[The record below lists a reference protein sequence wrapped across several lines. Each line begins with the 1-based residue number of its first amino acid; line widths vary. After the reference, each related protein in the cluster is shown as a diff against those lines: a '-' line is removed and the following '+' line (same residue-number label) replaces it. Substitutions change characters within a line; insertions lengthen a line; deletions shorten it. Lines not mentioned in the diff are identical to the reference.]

1 MKLYHISVFLQGSKK
16 VLFKPRVSK
25 SAAEGENATIERICF
40 STSIEN
46 CIKAIGPSK
55 FKSGTKF
62 MVFEADI
69 DADSKSLIPPQV
81 LFDCNYVKDALEN
94 EEYWYIDSI
103 ELDGKFYIIENI
115 DYEPQ
120 ISLKCVTIDEIKSIL
135 LQVSS
140 GFKFVT
146 DLNLKSAEEYYEYAM
161 YFCNLHRF
169 YHFIDD
175 IYDTITEKI
184 KYSQSYKINKL
195 KIREI
200 SEGVAW
206 PIKRIT
212 KSDYYRYD
220 QKDLCNELFGE
231 NKCTKDKCGN
241 CGIQYLYRSL
251 AAREDYDSFHALK
264 LVYGYNLLLINN
276 NTEFEN
282 ILNTIGKSYIY
293 VYYEA
298 KDIMTTD
305 VSDLID
311 EESTTNLVAIIDFRK
326 ISYNISNIR
335 IIANKLQEYKVN
347 NPGVKI
353 IIIENK
359 KKKIINL
366 IQLYSNIILE
376 QIDDSNEYKVIKS
389 FPMKYAN
396 EEQHVNLSEVL

>member
-1 MKLYHISVFLQGSKK
+1 MKLYHVSVFLQDKK
-16 VLFKPRVSK
+16 VLFKPRVPE

-40 STSIEN
+40 SISIEN

-69 DADSKSLIPPQV
+69 DADSESLIPPQA
-81 LFDCNYVKDALEN
+81 LFDRNYVKDALEN
-94 EEYWYIDSI
+94 EEYWYTDSI

-135 LQVSS
+135 LKVSS

-146 DLNLKSAEEYYEYAM
+146 DLNLESADEYYEHAM
-161 YFCNLHRF
+161 YFCNLNRL
-169 YHFIDD
+169 YNLADD
-175 IYDTITEKI
+175 VYDTITEQI
-184 KYSQSYKINKL
+184 KYAQSYKINKL
-195 KIREI
+195 KIKEI
-200 SEGVAW
+200 SEGAAV
-206 PIKRIT
+206 PIERIT
-212 KSDYYRYD
+212 KSDYYRYG
-220 QKDLCNELFGE
+220 QKDLCNELFE
-231 NKCTKDKCGN
+231 DNKCTKDKCGN

-251 AAREDYDSFHALK
+251 AEREDYESFHALK
-264 LVYGYNLLLINN
+264 LVYGCNLLLINN

-282 ILNTIGKSYIY
+282 ILNTISKSYTY
-293 VYYEA
+293 VCYEA
-298 KDIMTTD
+298 KYIMSTDI
-305 VSDLID
+305 SDLID
-311 EESTTNLVAIIDFRK
+311 GELAANLVTILDFRK
-326 ISYNISNIR
+326 ISYTMSNIR

-376 QIDDSNEYKVIKS
+376 QVDDGNEYKVIKS

-396 EEQHVNLSEVL
+396 EEQHVNLTEVL

>member
-1 MKLYHISVFLQGSKK
+1 MKLYHLSVFLQGKK
-16 VLFKPRVSK
+16 VLFTPRVPK

-69 DADSKSLIPPQV
+69 DANSESLISPQV
-81 LFDCNYVKDALEN
+81 LFDRNYVKDALEN
-94 EEYWYIDSI
+94 EEYWYMDSI
-103 ELDGKFYIIENI
+103 ELSGKYYIIQNI
-115 DYEPQ
+115 DYEPKL
-120 ISLKCVTIDEIKSIL
+120 SLKCVNIDEIKSIL

-140 GFKFVT
+140 KFKLIT
-146 DLNLKSAEEYYEYAM
+146 DLNLESAEAYYDCAINY
-161 YFCNLHRF
+161 CNCNCL
-169 YHFIDD
+169 YGFIDD
-175 IYDTITEKI
+175 IYDTIVAQI
-184 KYSQSYKINKL
+184 KYTQSYKINKL
-195 KIREI
+195 KIKEI
-200 SEGVAW
+200 SEGIGGY
-206 PIKRIT
+206 IKRIT
-212 KSDYYRYD
+212 KRDYYRYS

-231 NKCTKDKCGN
+231 NKCIKDKCED

-251 AAREDYDSFHALK
+251 AVREDYESSHGLK
-264 LVYGYNLLLINN
+264 LVYGYNLLLISR
-276 NTEFEN
+276 NTKIGD
-282 ILNTIGKSYIY
+282 ILDTIGKLCTYI
-293 VYYEA
+293 YYEA

-311 EESTTNLVAIIDFRK
+311 GESTANLVAIIDFRK
-326 ISYNISNIR
+326 ISYNINNIR

-376 QIDDSNEYKVIKS
+376 QVDDSDEYKVIKS

>member
-1 MKLYHISVFLQGSKK
+1 MKLYHVSVFLQDKK
-16 VLFKPRVSK
+16 VLFKPRVPK

-69 DADSKSLIPPQV
+69 DADSESLIPPQA
-81 LFDCNYVKDALEN
+81 LFDRNYVKDALEN
-94 EEYWYIDSI
+94 EEYWYGDSI
-103 ELDGKFYIIENI
+103 ELNGKYYIIENI
-115 DYEPQ
+115 DYEPKL
-120 ISLKCVTIDEIKSIL
+120 SLKCVTIDEIKSIL
-135 LQVSS
+135 LKVYS
-140 GFKFVT
+140 GFRFIT
-146 DLNLKSAEEYYEYAM
+146 DLNLKSAEEYYDYAIH
-161 YFCNLHRF
+161 YCNLHKL
-169 YHFIDD
+169 YNFIDD
-175 IYDTITEKI
+175 IYDSIADQI
-184 KYSQSYKINKL
+184 KYAQSYEINKL
-195 KIREI
+195 KIKEI
-200 SEGVAW
+200 SKGAVM
-206 PIKRIT
+206 PIERIT
-212 KSDYYRYD
+212 KSDYYRYS

-251 AAREDYDSFHALK
+251 AEREDYESFHALK
-264 LVYGYNLLLINN
+264 LVYGCNLLLINN

-282 ILNTIGKSYIY
+282 ILNIIGKSYIY

-298 KDIMTTD
+298 KDIMSAD
-305 VSDLID
+305 ISDLID
-311 EESTTNLVAIIDFRK
+311 EESIANLVAIFDFRK
-326 ISYNISNIR
+326 ISYTTSNIR
-335 IIANKLQEYKVN
+335 IITNKLQEYKVN

-376 QIDDSNEYKVIKS
+376 QVDDSDEYKVIKS

-396 EEQHVNLSEVL
+396 EELHVNLTEVL

>member
-1 MKLYHISVFLQGSKK
+1 MKLYHVSVFLQGKK
-16 VLFKPRVSK
+16 VLFKPRVPK

-69 DADSKSLIPPQV
+69 DANSESLISPQV
-81 LFDCNYVKDALEN
+81 LFDRNYVKDALEN
-94 EEYWYIDSI
+94 EEYWYMDSI
-103 ELDGKFYIIENI
+103 ELSGKYYIIQNI
-115 DYEPQ
+115 DYEPKL
-120 ISLKCVTIDEIKSIL
+120 SLKCVTIDEIKSIL

-140 GFKFVT
+140 KFKLIT
-146 DLNLKSAEEYYEYAM
+146 DLNLESAEAYYDCAINY
-161 YFCNLHRF
+161 CNCNCL
-169 YHFIDD
+169 YGFIDD
-175 IYDTITEKI
+175 IYDTITEQI

-200 SEGVAW
+200 SEGAAG
-206 PIKRIT
+206 PIERIT
-212 KSDYYRYD
+212 KRDYYRYS

-231 NKCTKDKCGN
+231 NKCIKDKCED

-251 AAREDYDSFHALK
+251 AVREDYESSHGLK
-264 LVYGYNLLLINN
+264 LVYGYNLLLISR
-276 NTEFEN
+276 NTKIGD
-282 ILNTIGKSYIY
+282 ILDTIGKLCTYI
-293 VYYEA
+293 YYEA

-311 EESTTNLVAIIDFRK
+311 GESTANLVAIIDFRK
-326 ISYNISNIR
+326 ISYNINNIR

-376 QIDDSNEYKVIKS
+376 QVDDSDEYKVIKS

>member
-1 MKLYHISVFLQGSKK
+1 MKLYHVSVFLQGKK
-16 VLFKPRVSK
+16 VLFKPRVPK
-25 SAAEGENATIERICF
+25 SAAEGENTTIERICF

-69 DADSKSLIPPQV
+69 DADSESLIPPQA
-81 LFDCNYVKDALEN
+81 LFDRNYVKDALEN
-94 EEYWYIDSI
+94 EEYWYTDSI
-103 ELDGKFYIIENI
+103 ELNGKFYIIENI

-135 LQVSS
+135 LKVYS

-146 DLNLKSAEEYYEYAM
+146 NLNLESAEAYYNCAISY
-161 YFCNLHRF
+161 CNCNCL
-169 YHFIDD
+169 YGFIDG
-175 IYDTITEKI
+175 IYDTITEQI
-184 KYSQSYKINKL
+184 KYAQSYKINKL
-195 KIREI
+195 KIKEI
-200 SEGVAW
+200 SEGVAGQ
-206 PIKRIT
+206 IKRIT
-212 KSDYYRYD
+212 KSDYYRYN

-231 NKCTKDKCGN
+231 NKCTKDKCED

-264 LVYGYNLLLINN
+264 LVYGCNLLLINN

-282 ILNTIGKSYIY
+282 ILNTIGKSYTY
-293 VYYEA
+293 VYYDA
-298 KDIMTTD
+298 KDIMSTD
-305 VSDLID
+305 ISDFSDGELI
-311 EESTTNLVAIIDFRK
+311 TNLVNILDFRK
-326 ISYNISNIR
+326 ISYDISNIMT
-335 IIANKLQEYKVN
+335 ITNKLHQYTVN

-359 KKKIINL
+359 KKKIIHS
-366 IQLYSNIILE
+366 IRLYSNIILE
-376 QIDDSNEYKVIKS
+376 QVDDSDKYKVLKS

-396 EEQHVNLSEVL
+396 ELHVTLSEVL

>member
-1 MKLYHISVFLQGSKK
+1 MKLYHVSVFLQGKK
-16 VLFKPRVSK
+16 VLFKPRVPK

-62 MVFEADI
+62 MVFETDI
-69 DADSKSLIPPQV
+69 DQESLISPQV
-81 LFDCNYVKDALEN
+81 LFDRNYVKDALEN
-94 EEYWYIDSI
+94 EEYWYMDSI
-103 ELDGKFYIIENI
+103 ELNGKYYIIENI
-115 DYEPQ
+115 DYEPKL
-120 ISLKCVTIDEIKSIL
+120 SLKCVTIDEIKSIL

-140 GFKFVT
+140 KFKLIT
-146 DLNLKSAEEYYEYAM
+146 DLNLESAEAYYDCAINY
-161 YFCNLHRF
+161 CNCNCL
-169 YHFIDD
+169 YGFIDD
-175 IYDTITEKI
+175 IYDTITEQI

-195 KIREI
+195 KIKEI
-200 SEGVAW
+200 SEGAAG
-206 PIKRIT
+206 PIERIT
-212 KSDYYRYD
+212 KRDYYRYS

-231 NKCTKDKCGN
+231 NKCIKDKCED
-241 CGIQYLYRSL
+241 CGIQYLYRLL
-251 AAREDYDSFHALK
+251 AVREDYESSHGLK
-264 LVYGYNLLLINN
+264 LVYGYNLLLISR
-276 NTEFEN
+276 NTKIGD
-282 ILNTIGKSYIY
+282 ILDTIGKLCTYI
-293 VYYEA
+293 YYEA

-311 EESTTNLVAIIDFRK
+311 GESTANLVAIIDFRK
-326 ISYNISNIR
+326 ISYNINNIR

-376 QIDDSNEYKVIKS
+376 QVDDSDEYKVIKS

>member
-1 MKLYHISVFLQGSKK
+1 MKLYHVSVFLQGNK
-16 VLFKPRVSK
+16 VLFTPRVPK
-25 SAAEGENATIERICF
+25 SAAEGENTTIKRVCF

-46 CIKAIGPSK
+46 CIKAIGSYK

-69 DADSKSLIPPQV
+69 DSGSLISPQV
-81 LFDCNYVKDALEN
+81 LFDRNYVKDALEN
-94 EEYWYIDSI
+94 EEYWYRDSI
-103 ELDGKFYIIENI
+103 ELNGKYYIIENI
-115 DYEPQ
+115 DYEPKL
-120 ISLKCVTIDEIKSIL
+120 SLKCVTIDEIKSIL

-140 GFKFVT
+140 KFKLIT
-146 DLNLKSAEEYYEYAM
+146 DLNLESAEAYYDCAINY
-161 YFCNLHRF
+161 CNCNCL
-169 YHFIDD
+169 YGFIDD
-175 IYDTITEKI
+175 IYDTITEQI

-200 SEGVAW
+200 SEGAAG
-206 PIKRIT
+206 PIERIT
-212 KSDYYRYD
+212 KRDYYRYS

-231 NKCTKDKCGN
+231 NKCIKDKCED

-251 AAREDYDSFHALK
+251 AVREDYESSHGLK
-264 LVYGYNLLLINN
+264 LVYGYNLLLISR
-276 NTEFEN
+276 NTKIGD
-282 ILNTIGKSYIY
+282 ILDTIGKLCTYI
-293 VYYEA
+293 YYEA

-311 EESTTNLVAIIDFRK
+311 GESTANLVAIIDFRK
-326 ISYNISNIR
+326 ISYNINNIR

-376 QIDDSNEYKVIKS
+376 QVDDSDEYKVIKS